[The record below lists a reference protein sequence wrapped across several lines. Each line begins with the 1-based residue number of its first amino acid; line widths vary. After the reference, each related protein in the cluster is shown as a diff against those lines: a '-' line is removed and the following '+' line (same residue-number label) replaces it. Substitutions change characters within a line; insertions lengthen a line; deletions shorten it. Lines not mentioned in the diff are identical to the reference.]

1 MDAIAQHCGLYDE
14 SENLEWADKVIRVF
28 TKTGGG
34 LVTGPHGNG
43 KSVLI
48 KKLQV
53 HLTSLDE
60 PHVTCAYTHAAA
72 RLIGGSTVPRLLH
85 FNKRLHDAW
94 IFIDEVSLLPIDT
107 LGQISRWE
115 MIGGGVVMFGDFDGQ
130 FEAFKDR
137 WSNVSYDSVP
147 NSELIQSMCN
157 GRRFHMQVYKRGID
171 QNLSDRFCS
180 MYVSR

>member
-48 KKLQV
+48 KKLQA
-53 HLTSLDE
+53 HLTSLGE
-60 PHVTCAYTHAAA
+60 PHVTCAYTHAPT
-72 RLIGGSTVPRLLH
+72 RPIGGRTVARLLH

-94 IFIDEVSLLPIDT
+94 ILID
-107 LGQISRWE
+107 
-115 MIGGGVVMFGDFDGQ
+115 
-130 FEAFKDR
+130 
-137 WSNVSYDSVP
+137 
-147 NSELIQSMCN
+147 
-157 GRRFHMQVYKRGID
+157 
-171 QNLSDRFCS
+171 
-180 MYVSR
+180 